1 MVQMNGGKIYCSVIM
16 DEMHIKK
23 DVHFDG
29 QVNIFKHM
37 LNFLVVIYYV

>member
-1 MVQMNGGKIYCSVIM
+1 MNGGKIYFSVVM

-37 LNFLVVIYYV
+37 LNFLVLINYV